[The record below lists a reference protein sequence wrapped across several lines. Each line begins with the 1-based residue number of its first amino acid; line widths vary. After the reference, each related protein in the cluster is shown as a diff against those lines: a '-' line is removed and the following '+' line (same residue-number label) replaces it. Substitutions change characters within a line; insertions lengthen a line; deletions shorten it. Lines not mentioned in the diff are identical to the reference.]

1 MTRCEEPH
9 GRRRLHPVQSPVS
22 AVRQPGDP
30 AAGTSAV
37 NQHDFMEAYAGA
49 EPELYRTGVGLFT
62 PGTPMATDVGVEAI
76 KGRTDF
82 DKIKQELAAAG
93 YKGEKIVLL
102 APTTIPSLNAKSQVA
117 GDLLRRMGFNVDY
130 QALEW
135 GMVVARRAS
144 KEPPE
149 KGGWHISI
157 TNLTSFN
164 NVFVPAQ
171 IAIRSGPDA
180 WFGWRNAPK
189 LEECAQRGWTRTPRR
204 TRSASCATCSFT
216 RGRTCRMCPWD

>member
-1 MTRCEEPH
+1 MKNRMGGIGCIRFNHLYPPFDNPAI
-9 GRRRLHPVQSPVS
+9 RRLVL
-22 AVRQPGDP
+22 
-30 AAGTSAV
+30 SAV

-62 PGTPMATDVGVEAI
+62 PGTPMATDAGVEAI

-102 APTTIPSLNAKSQVA
+102 APTTIPSLNAESQVA

-149 KGGWHISI
+149 KGGWNIFI

-171 IAIRSGPDA
+171 IAIRSGPA
-180 WFGWRNAPK
+180 HGSAGPMHPSWRN
-189 LEECAQRGWTRTPRR
+189 CAKPGWTRRPRR
-204 TRSASCATCSFT
+204 NRSASCATCSFR
-216 RGRTCRMCPWD
+216 RGRTCRMCRWD